1 MVRFKV
7 KDSKIIVS
15 GEDTKA
21 IVKSLNEQSLFG
33 YNENLKQYMI
43 ETAEAV
49 KIQIDKEIRPG
60 TYDEFVLGL
69 INAGLLIEDNTED
82 VI

>member
-1 MVRFKV
+1 MVQFKV
-7 KDSKIIVS
+7 KDSKTIVS

-33 YNENLKQYMI
+33 YNEDLKQYMA
-43 ETAEAV
+43 ETAEAI
-49 KIQIDKEIRPG
+49 KIQFGKEIRPD
-60 TYDEFVLGL
+60 TYDNFVLGL
-69 INAGLLIEDNTED
+69 IGAGLLIEDNSED

>member
-7 KDSKIIVS
+7 KDSKISVS

-33 YNENLKQYMI
+33 YNADLKQYMI

-49 KIQIDKEIRPG
+49 KIQIDKEIRPD